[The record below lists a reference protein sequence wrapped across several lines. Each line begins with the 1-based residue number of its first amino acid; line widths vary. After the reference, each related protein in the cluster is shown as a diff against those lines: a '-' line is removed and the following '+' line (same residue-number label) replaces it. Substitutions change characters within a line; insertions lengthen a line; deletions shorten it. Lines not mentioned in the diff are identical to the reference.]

1 LETDP
6 QYRSSFQG
14 DLLMSTPLQDSY
26 HRRIDYLRLSVTDRC
41 NLRCTYCMPAEG
53 IPRLSHGD
61 ILNYEEILRLVSIV
75 TRMGITKIR
84 ITGGEPLVRK
94 DILFLCA
101 NIAATPG
108 LRSLSLT
115 TNGLLLS
122 QFARGLFVA
131 GIKRINISL
140 DTLKPEKYAAI
151 TRRDCFEQVWR
162 GIRSVQ
168 ETGFAPIKLNA
179 VIMQGINDDEIEDL
193 ACLTYHYPFE
203 VRFIEFMPFQ
213 SDDGHN
219 RFVSAD
225 DILERLA
232 QVAPLL
238 PAVSESSNGP
248 ARHYRFPN
256 ALGKIGIISPISEHF
271 CQSCNRLRVTAD
283 GILRTCL
290 FSMEETDLKAPLR
303 QGASDQEIMERIRAA
318 INRKPEKHELDNRI
332 LRKCISRPMVRIG
345 G

>member
-1 LETDP
+1 
-6 QYRSSFQG
+6 
-14 DLLMSTPLQDSY
+14 MPLPPEDSY

-41 NLRCTYCMPAEG
+41 NLRCTYCMPEG
-53 IPRLSHGD
+53 GVPRLNHED
-61 ILNYEEILRLVSIV
+61 ILNYEEIIRLARLAVG
-75 TRMGITKIR
+75 MGISKIR

-108 LRSLSLT
+108 LKSLSLT
-115 TNGLLLS
+115 TNGLLLA
-122 QFARGLFVA
+122 QQARGLFVA

-151 TRRDCFEQVWR
+151 TRRDAFEQVWA
-162 GIRSVQ
+162 GIRAAR

-179 VIMQGINDDEIEDL
+179 VVMQGVNDDELEDL

-213 SDDGHN
+213 TEDGDT
-219 RFVSAD
+219 RLVSAD
-225 DILERLA
+225 AILERLGR
-232 QVAPLL
+232 VAPLL

-248 ARHYRFPN
+248 ARLFRFPN

-271 CQSCNRLRVTAD
+271 CHTCNRLRLTAD
-283 GILRTCL
+283 GKLRTCL
-290 FSMEETDLKAPLR
+290 FSVEEHDLKTPLR
-303 QGASDQEIMERIRAA
+303 RGASDQEVTQLIYAA
-318 INRKPEKHELDNRI
+318 INRKPERHELDNRM
-332 LRKCISRPMVRIG
+332 LRKCISRPMVKIG

>member
-1 LETDP
+1 
-6 QYRSSFQG
+6 
-14 DLLMSTPLQDSY
+14 MPLPPQDSY
-26 HRRIDYLRLSVTDRC
+26 HRRIDYLRLSITDRC
-41 NLRCTYCMPAEG
+41 NLRCSYCMPEG
-53 IPRLSHGD
+53 GVPRLDHED
-61 ILNYEEILRLVSIV
+61 ILNYEEIIRLARIAAG
-75 TRMGITKIR
+75 MGISKIR

-108 LRSLSLT
+108 LGSLSLT

-122 QFARGLFVA
+122 HYARGLFVA

-151 TRRDCFEQVWR
+151 TRRDSFEQVWA
-162 GIRSVQ
+162 GIQAAR

-179 VIMQGINDDEIEDL
+179 VIMQGVNDDEIEDL

-213 SDDGHN
+213 SEDGHN
-219 RFVSAD
+219 LLVSAD
-225 DILERLA
+225 AILERLA
-232 QVAPLL
+232 RVAPLL

-271 CQSCNRLRVTAD
+271 CHTCNRLRLTAD
-283 GILRTCL
+283 GKLRTCL
-290 FSMEETDLKAPLR
+290 FSVEEIDLKTPLR
-303 QGASDQEIMERIRAA
+303 QGASDKEITELISAA
-318 INRKPEKHELDNRI
+318 IRRKPERHELDNRM
-332 LRKCISRPMVRIG
+332 LRKCISRPMVKIG

>member
-1 LETDP
+1 
-6 QYRSSFQG
+6 
-14 DLLMSTPLQDSY
+14 MPLPPQDSY
-26 HRRIDYLRLSVTDRC
+26 KRRIDYLRLSVTDRC

-53 IPRLSHGD
+53 VPRLTHED
-61 ILNYEEILRLVSIV
+61 ILNYEEILRLARIAAL
-75 TRMGITKIR
+75 MGIAKIR

-101 NIAATPG
+101 NMAATPG
-108 LRSLSLT
+108 LKSLSLT

-122 QFARGLFVA
+122 QYARGLFVA

-151 TRRDCFEQVWR
+151 TRRDCFEQVWA
-162 GIRSVQ
+162 GIRAVQ

-213 SDDGHN
+213 ADDGHN

-225 DILERLA
+225 EILDRLA
-232 QVAPLL
+232 KVAALL

-248 ARHYRFPN
+248 ARHFRFPG

-271 CQSCNRLRVTAD
+271 CHLCNRLRVTAD
-283 GILRTCL
+283 GKLRTCL
-290 FSMEETDLKAPLR
+290 FSMEEIDLKTPLR
-303 QGASDQEIMERIRAA
+303 QGASDEEITKLIYSAIR
-318 INRKPEKHELDNRI
+318 RKPERHELDNRV
-332 LRKCISRPMVRIG
+332 LRKCISRPMVKIG

>member
-1 LETDP
+1 
-6 QYRSSFQG
+6 
-14 DLLMSTPLQDSY
+14 MPLPPQDSY
-26 HRRIDYLRLSVTDRC
+26 KRRIDYLRLSVTDRC

-53 IPRLSHGD
+53 VPRLTHED
-61 ILNYEEILRLVSIV
+61 ILNYEEILRLARIAAL
-75 TRMGITKIR
+75 MGIAKIR

-101 NIAATPG
+101 NMAATPG
-108 LRSLSLT
+108 LKSLSLT

-122 QFARGLFVA
+122 QYARGLFVA

-140 DTLKPEKYAAI
+140 DTLKPEKYAVI
-151 TRRDCFEQVWR
+151 TRKDCFEQVWA
-162 GIRSVQ
+162 GIRAVQ

-213 SDDGHN
+213 ADDGHN

-225 DILERLA
+225 EILERLA
-232 QVAPLL
+232 KVAPLL

-248 ARHYRFPN
+248 ARHFRFPG

-271 CQSCNRLRVTAD
+271 CHLCNRLRVTAD
-283 GILRTCL
+283 GKLRTCL
-290 FSMEETDLKAPLR
+290 FSMEEIDLKTPLR
-303 QGASDQEIMERIRAA
+303 QGASDEEIKDLIYSAIR
-318 INRKPEKHELDNRI
+318 RKPERHELDNRV
-332 LRKCISRPMVRIG
+332 LRKCISRPMVKIG

>member
-1 LETDP
+1 MPLPPQDP
-6 QYRSSFQG
+6 
-14 DLLMSTPLQDSY
+14 Y
-26 HRRIDYLRLSVTDRC
+26 HRRIDYLRLSITDRC
-41 NLRCTYCMPAEG
+41 NLRCTYCMPKDG
-53 IPRLSHGD
+53 VPRLDHED
-61 ILNYEEILRLVSIV
+61 ILNYEEILRL
-75 TRMGITKIR
+75 TRVVVAMGISKIR

-101 NIAATPG
+101 NIAAIPG

-122 QFARGLFVA
+122 HYVRGLFVA
-131 GIKRINISL
+131 GIKRVNVSL

-151 TRRDCFEQVWR
+151 TRRDAFDQVWA
-162 GIRSVQ
+162 GIRAAQ

-179 VIMQGINDDEIEDL
+179 VVMHGVNDDEIEAL

-213 SDDGHN
+213 SEEGDN
-219 RFVSAD
+219 RLVSAD
-225 DILERLA
+225 DILERLNG
-232 QVAPLL
+232 VAPLL

-271 CQSCNRLRVTAD
+271 CHTCNRLRLTAD
-283 GILRTCL
+283 GKLRTCL
-290 FSMEETDLKAPLR
+290 FSMEEHDLKTPLR
-303 QGASDQEIMERIRAA
+303 QGASDQDITDLIYAA
-318 INRKPEKHELDNRI
+318 INRKPERHELDNRM
-332 LRKCISRPMVRIG
+332 LRKCISRPMVKIG

>member
-1 LETDP
+1 MPLPPQDP
-6 QYRSSFQG
+6 
-14 DLLMSTPLQDSY
+14 Y
-26 HRRIDYLRLSVTDRC
+26 HRRIDYLRLSITDRC
-41 NLRCTYCMPAEG
+41 NLRCTYCMPKDG
-53 IPRLSHGD
+53 VPRLDHED
-61 ILNYEEILRLVSIV
+61 ILNYEEILRL
-75 TRMGITKIR
+75 TRVVVAMGISKIR

-101 NIAATPG
+101 NIAAIPG

-122 QFARGLFVA
+122 QYVRGLFVA
-131 GIKRINISL
+131 GIKRVNVSL
-140 DTLKPEKYAAI
+140 DTLKPEKYASI
-151 TRRDCFEQVWR
+151 TRRDAFDQVWA
-162 GIRSVQ
+162 GIRAAQ

-179 VIMQGINDDEIEDL
+179 VVMHGVNDDEIEAL

-213 SDDGHN
+213 SEEGDN
-219 RFVSAD
+219 RLVSAD
-225 DILERLA
+225 DILERLNG
-232 QVAPLL
+232 VAPLL

-271 CQSCNRLRVTAD
+271 CHTCNRLRLTAD
-283 GILRTCL
+283 GKLRTCL
-290 FSMEETDLKAPLR
+290 FSMEEHDLKTPLR
-303 QGASDQEIMERIRAA
+303 QGASDQDITDLIYAA
-318 INRKPEKHELDNRI
+318 INRKPERHELDNRM
-332 LRKCISRPMVRIG
+332 LRKCISRPMVKIG